1 MDGSDEKDCGCDKD
15 LEFQCQNKQCINKKY
30 RCDMEGDCDDNSDEV
45 GCSEFLLCENINLYF
60 SQFFVFSYFM
70 NILECPVDCNEYS
83 MSKLR
88 I

>member
-1 MDGSDEKDCGCDKD
+1 
-15 LEFQCQNKQCINKKY
+15 
-30 RCDMEGDCDDNSDEV
+30 MEGDCDDNSDEV

-70 NILECPVDCNEYS
+70 SILECSVDYNEYGKS
-83 MSKLR
+83 NLR